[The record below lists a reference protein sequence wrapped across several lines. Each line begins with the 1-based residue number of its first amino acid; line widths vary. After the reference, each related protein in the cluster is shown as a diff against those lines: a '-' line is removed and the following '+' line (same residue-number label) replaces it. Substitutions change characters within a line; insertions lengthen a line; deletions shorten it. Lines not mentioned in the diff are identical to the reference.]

1 VSLQLIN
8 PIDFPHWN
16 DLLLTNENYSFFHT
30 SSWAKVLSESY
41 NYKPI
46 YFSLIENSKFKIL
59 LPVMEVKSFIT
70 GTRGVS
76 LPFTDYCSPIATD
89 ETLFRNTFEKAIQFG
104 KKNGWK
110 TFEIRGGGNEYCKDV
125 TASSTYYTHALSL
138 AVNKSEIFSNFR
150 SSVKRNIKKA
160 IKEGVNVT
168 LSNSLESVKEFYR
181 LNCMTR
187 KEHGLPPQP
196 YFFFKKIH
204 EHIISPKKGFV
215 ALASYHKK
223 TIAGAVYFH
232 FGEKAVYKYGASD
245 KTCQKLRANNL
256 IMWEA
261 IKWYAQNGFK
271 HLSFGRTDLDHEGL
285 LQFKRGWGAKE
296 ETINYYRFDLTKNA
310 FVKDHS
316 NLSELQNKIFNKMP
330 IPLLRMFGSLFYRHV
345 G

>member
-1 VSLQLIN
+1 MSYELKCIN
-8 PIDFPHWN
+8 PIDFPNWDN
-16 DLLLTNENYSFFHT
+16 ILLTGENYSFFHT
-30 SSWAKVLSESY
+30 VGWAKVLAESY
-41 NYKPI
+41 HYKPV
-46 YFSLIENSKFKIL
+46 YFSLIQNSKLKIL

-89 ETLFRNTFEKAIQFG
+89 ETLFRDAFKKAVQFG

-110 TFEIRGGGNEYCKDV
+110 TCEIRGGEEYHKNI
-125 TASSTYYTHALSL
+125 TPSASYYIHTLSL
-138 AVNKSEIFSNFR
+138 TANESEIFSNFR
-150 SSVKRNIKKA
+150 SSTRRNIKKA
-160 IKEGVNVT
+160 IKEEVNVII
-168 LSNSLESVKEFYR
+168 SNSLESVKEFYR

-196 YFFFKKIH
+196 YFFFKKIY
-204 EHIISPKKGFV
+204 EHIISAKKGFV
-215 ALASYHKK
+215 ALANYKNRYV
-223 TIAGAVYFH
+223 AGAVYFH

-245 KTCQKLRANNL
+245 KSCQKLRANNL

-271 HLSFGRTDLDHEGL
+271 HFSFGRTDLDHEGL

-296 ETINYYRFDLTKNA
+296 ETINYYRFDLTKDA
-310 FVKDHS
+310 FIKDS
-316 NLSELQNKIFNKMP
+316 KIKSSYSFFQKMP
-330 IPLLRMFGSLFYRHV
+330 MPLLKLTGSLLYRHV

>member
-1 VSLQLIN
+1 MQLQPIN
-8 PIDFPHWN
+8 PIDFPHWD
-16 DLLLTNENYSFFHT
+16 DLLLAGGNYSFFHT

-46 YFSLIENSKFKIL
+46 YFSLIQNSKFKVL

-89 ETLFRNTFEKAIQFG
+89 ETLFRGTFEKVLQFG
-104 KKNGWK
+104 KKNNWK
-110 TFEIRGGGNEYCKDV
+110 TFEIRGNENKYCKHV
-125 TASSTYYTHALSL
+125 TACSTYYTHSL
-138 AVNKSEIFSNFR
+138 NLAKDRQEIFAGFR
-150 SSVKRNIKKA
+150 GNTRRNIKKA
-160 IKEGVNVT
+160 IKEGVNVIF
-168 LSNSLESVKEFYR
+168 SNSLESVKEFYR

-196 YFFFKKIH
+196 YFFFRKIY
-204 EHIISPKKGFV
+204 EHIISPKRGFV
-215 ALASYHKK
+215 ALAYYHKK
-223 TIAGAVYFH
+223 IIAGAVYFH

-256 IMWEA
+256 VMWEA
-261 IKWYAQNGFK
+261 IKWYAQNSFRQF
-271 HLSFGRTDLDHEGL
+271 SFGRTDLDHKGL

-296 ETINYYRFDLTKNA
+296 ETISYYRFDLTKDA
-310 FVKDHS
+310 FIKKS
-316 NLSELQNKIFNKMP
+316 KIKSSYPFFKKMP
-330 IPLLRMFGSLFYRHV
+330 IPLLKLTGSLLYRHV

>member
-1 VSLQLIN
+1 MSFQHIN
-8 PIDFPHWN
+8 PIDFPHWDN
-16 DLLLTNENYSFFHT
+16 ILLTGENYSFFHT
-30 SSWAKVLSESY
+30 VGWARVLAESY
-41 NYKPI
+41 HYKPV
-46 YFSLIENSKFKIL
+46 YFSLIQKSKLKIL

-76 LPFTDYCSPIATD
+76 LPFTDYCFPIAAD

-110 TFEIRGGGNEYCKDV
+110 TFEIRGGNGYFKDV
-125 TASSTYYTHALSL
+125 TACSTYYTHALSL
-138 AVNKSEIFSNFR
+138 TVNESEIFSNFR

-168 LSNSLESVKEFYR
+168 ISNSLESVKEFYR

-196 YFFFKKIH
+196 YFFFKKIY
-204 EHIISPKKGFV
+204 EHIISLKKGIV
-215 ALASYHKK
+215 ALAFCGNK

-256 IMWEA
+256 VMWEA

-316 NLSELQNKIFNKMP
+316 NLSKLQNKIFNKMP
-330 IPLLRMFGSLFYRHV
+330 MPLLKLTGHLLYRHV

>member
-1 VSLQLIN
+1 MSLQLIN

-16 DLLLTNENYSFFHT
+16 NLLLAGENYSFFYT

-46 YFSLIENSKFKIL
+46 YFSLIQNSKLKIL

-76 LPFTDYCSPIATD
+76 LPFTDYCFPIATD
-89 ETLFRNTFEKAIQFG
+89 ETLFSNTFEKAIQFG

-110 TFEIRGGGNEYCKDV
+110 TFEIRGGNGYFKNV
-125 TASSTYYTHALSL
+125 TVCSTYYTHALSL
-138 AVNKSEIFSNFR
+138 TVNESAIFSNFR

-168 LSNSLESVKEFYR
+168 ISNSLKSVKEFYR

-196 YFFFKKIH
+196 YFFFKKIY
-204 EHIISPKKGFV
+204 EHIISAKKGFV
-215 ALASYHKK
+215 ALANYKNRY
-223 TIAGAVYFH
+223 IAGAVYFH

-271 HLSFGRTDLDHEGL
+271 HFSFGRTDMDHEGL

-296 ETINYYRFDLTKNA
+296 ETINYYRFDLTKDA
-310 FVKDHS
+310 FIKDS
-316 NLSELQNKIFNKMP
+316 KIKSSYLFFQKMP
-330 IPLLRMFGSLFYRHV
+330 LPLLKLTGSFLYRHV